1 MTHFE
6 IASSIEMLM
15 WMAGNDINGE
25 PKTKT
30 QFLTADSID
39 WVLDNAV
46 KTIILLVPEGD
57 RAQVMALLSDDDCS
71 RSLYAICRT
80 SGKDILTKQQ
90 QPEIIKSYKGIQ
102 NETF

>member
-57 RAQVMALLSDDDCS
+57 RAQVMALLRDDDCS
-71 RSLYAICRT
+71 RSFYAISRT
-80 SGKDILTKQQ
+80 SGQRYFDQTTTTRDYKIL
-90 QPEIIKSYKGIQ
+90 
-102 NETF
+102 